1 MRRKQS
7 IAVSRPMYKSY
18 TQVFL
23 VFVHFLSLSL
33 ALFCRPGQV
42 RRRIYFGPRANL
54 AGIRAARAVQ
64 GAKRLEARLPN
75 LRRLPLLPAEEKPR
89 RLPKH
94 IKLILS
100 SFSLSFSL
108 SPLFLLL
115 LSLLPFFHLLSLPL
129 QHKKHGLLFS
139 LEVGGSERRPVKCFM
154 VSGFD
159 E

>member
-75 LRRLPLLPAEEKPR
+75 LRRLPLLPPEEKPR

-100 SFSLSFSL
+100 SFSCPSLFPLSSSSSL
-108 SPLFLLL
+108 SPAVLPLSSL
-115 LSLLPFFHLLSLPL
+115 LSPPL

-139 LEVGGSERRPVKCFM
+139 LEVGGSEE
-154 VSGFD
+154 D
-159 E
+159 L

>member
-75 LRRLPLLPAEEKPR
+75 VRRLPLLPPEEKPR

-115 LSLLPFFHLLSLPL
+115 SLSCRSSTYFPSPSNT
-129 QHKKHGLLFS
+129 KKHGLLFS
-139 LEVGGSERRPVKCFM
+139 LEVGGK
-154 VSGFD
+154 
-159 E
+159 